1 MDQELTQVVAK
12 LTEHES
18 QLKNELNEITSKANA
33 ISRRLTQVQAALTAL
48 LGSAHSTKTG
58 AKVKQNEKAPTPTT
72 IEETIVGIL
81 REKKGVQYAELL
93 RMVKVRIGQCGYS
106 RIGLKSHFSSIVSN
120 PKFKTDK
127 DSMVTL
133 S

>member
-18 QLKNELNEITSKANA
+18 QLKNELNEVTSKANE
-33 ISRRLTQVQAALTAL
+33 ISKRLTQVQSALSAL
-48 LGSAHSTKTG
+48 LGSNLS
-58 AKVKQNEKAPTPTT
+58 AKVGTKAKPNVKAPTPST

-93 RMVKVRIGQCGYS
+93 RMVKERITQSGHS
-106 RIGLKSHFSSIVSN
+106 RIGLKSYFSSIVSN
-120 PKFKTDK
+120 PKFKTGQDT
-127 DSMVTL
+127 MVTL
-133 S
+133 A

>member
-18 QLKNELNEITSKANA
+18 QLKNELHEITIKANA
-33 ISRRLTQVQAALTAL
+33 ISKRLTQVRSALSAL
-48 LGSAHSTKTG
+48 HGSDLSAKTG
-58 AKVKQNEKAPTPTT
+58 AKAKPNGKAPTPST

-93 RMVKVRIGQCGYS
+93 RMVKERITQSGHS
-106 RIGLKSHFSSIVSN
+106 RMGLKSHFSSIVSN
-120 PKFKTDK
+120 PKFKTGQ

-133 S
+133 A

>member
-18 QLKNELNEITSKANA
+18 QLKNELDEITRKANS
-33 ISRRLTQVQAALTAL
+33 ISRRLTQVQSALTAL
-48 LGSAHSTKTG
+48 LGSDHSTKTG
-58 AKVKQNEKAPTPTT
+58 AKAKPNGKAPTPST

-81 REKKGVQYAELL
+81 RERKGVPYADLL
-93 RMVKVRIGQCGYS
+93 RMVKERVTQRGHS

-120 PKFKTDK
+120 PKFKTGQ

-133 S
+133 A